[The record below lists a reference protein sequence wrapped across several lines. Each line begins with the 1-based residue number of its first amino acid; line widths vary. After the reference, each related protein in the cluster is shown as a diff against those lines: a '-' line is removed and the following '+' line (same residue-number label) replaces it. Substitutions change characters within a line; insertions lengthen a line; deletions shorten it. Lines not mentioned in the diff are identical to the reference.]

1 MRSTKYLI
9 FSTISLV
16 SAVSL
21 TVLTFVPGFAVSE
34 VIGEKALLISAVIGQ
49 ISLFGLY
56 FFLNFLYNK
65 MKDKEAINDWKLQMK
80 NKFGAYVQR
89 LMTTVLDEEQE
100 QFVKDLAWSELNRI
114 NADIEQLL
122 RKNSKDDVEEST
134 ETIKTLLQED
144 KDVKNK

>member
-1 MRSTKYLI
+1 
-9 FSTISLV
+9 
-16 SAVSL
+16 
-21 TVLTFVPGFAVSE
+21 
-34 VIGEKALLISAVIGQ
+34 
-49 ISLFGLY
+49 
-56 FFLNFLYNK
+56 
-65 MKDKEAINDWKLQMK
+65 MK

-114 NADIEQLL
+114 NADIEQFL

-144 KDVKNK
+144 KDVKDK